1 MPAGYTQLDY
11 VDGCGTTDYYPIAST
26 SMELV
31 FQGGQSTLGN
41 SAGPNAGTDAYWP
54 LGWDSKCQWYVFDG
68 GFESY
73 SLTTGGS
80 YRNASYYAQSEFGA
94 IGSSKRTFRT
104 WGLGASLDTTLSW
117 SSRGALIIGA
127 GRERKTSSNDLV
139 FTSRSIGGIRVY
151 SCTVW
156 EEDACVRHYIP
167 CLSPDGTYG
176 MYDMVNGKFIIFRKA
191 NPLTIQ
197 YTFDSVL
204 LPPEF
209 GGGSIIVRYATVSA
223 TSPVTSDVVLFLSY
237 DSDSNPYSFTI
248 TRGGTTSNTITVPA
262 PDLNGPVLLESYS
275 LNREYDDFYYYQTPL
290 QWVERPS
297 LPF

>member
-1 MPAGYTQLDY
+1 
-11 VDGCGTTDYYPIAST
+11 
-26 SMELV
+26 MELV

-41 SAGPNAGTDAYWP
+41 SAGPNAGTDAYRP

-94 IGSSKRTFRT
+94 IGSTKRTFRT

-127 GRERKTSSNDLV
+127 GRERETFSNDLV
-139 FTSRSIGGIRVY
+139 FTSRSIGGVRVY
-151 SCTVW
+151 SCTIW

-167 CLSPDGTYG
+167 CLSPDGAYG
-176 MYDMVNGKFIIFRKA
+176 MYEVVNGKFIIFRKA

-197 YTFDSVL
+197 YTYDSVL
-204 LPPEF
+204 LPPGF
-209 GGGSIIVRYATVSA
+209 GDGGSIIVTYATVLA
-223 TSPVTSDVVLFLSY
+223 TSPVTSDIVLTLSY
-237 DSDSNPYSFTI
+237 GSDDYPYSLTI
-248 TRGGTTSNTITVPA
+248 ARGGTVSNTVTVVDEPGMSA
-262 PDLNGPVLLESYS
+262 SYS

-290 QWVERPS
+290 QWAERHP

>member
-41 SAGPNAGTDAYWP
+41 SAGPQSPTSKIYP
-54 LGWDSKCQWYVFDG
+54 LDWDGDCRWYIFDG

-73 SLTTGGS
+73 SLTTDGS

-94 IGSSKRTFRT
+94 IGSAKRTFRT

-117 SSRGALIIGA
+117 SSSEALIIGA
-127 GRERKTSSNDLV
+127 GRDRMTSPSKV
-139 FTSRSIGGIRVY
+139 EFTPRSIGGLRVY
-151 SCTVW
+151 SCTIW

-167 CLSPDGTYG
+167 CLSPDGAYG
-176 MYDMVNGKFIIFRKA
+176 MYDVVNGAFVLFRKA
-191 NPLTIQ
+191 NPLTIR
-197 YTFDSVL
+197 YTYDSVMR
-204 LPPEF
+204 PPAL
-209 GGGSIIVRYATVSA
+209 GGGEIIVRNATVSA

-248 TRGGTTSNTITVPA
+248 TRGGTTSNTVRVPA
-262 PDLNGPVLLESYS
+262 PDGSDTLESYS

-290 QWVERPS
+290 RLVKPS
-297 LPF
+297 PLP

>member
-1 MPAGYTQLDY
+1 
-11 VDGCGTTDYYPIAST
+11 
-26 SMELV
+26 MELV

-41 SAGPNAGTDAYWP
+41 SAGPQSPTATYYP
-54 LGWDSKCQWYVFDG
+54 LDWDGKCQWYVFDG

-80 YRNASYYAQSEFGA
+80 YRNASYYTQSEFGA

-117 SSRGALIIGA
+117 SSKGVLIIGA

-176 MYDMVNGKFIIFRKA
+176 MYDVVNGKFIIFRKA

-197 YTFDSVL
+197 YTYDSVM

-209 GGGSIIVRYATVSA
+209 GGGSVIVKYATVSA
-223 TSPVTSDVVLFLSY
+223 TSPVTSDIVLTLSY
-237 DSDSNPYSFTI
+237 GSDGYPYSLTI
-248 TRGGTTSNTITVPA
+248 ARGGTISNTVRVVDE
-262 PDLNGPVLLESYS
+262 PDVLESYS

-290 QWVERPS
+290 RWTRLSP
-297 LPF
+297 LPL